1 MAGAVAWVGRLTTR
15 NGRAFACPLAACG
28 LRWTRRSFC
37 VILSARGRQLR
48 LNWCRMSNSPA
59 WLADIQLITFDVFG
73 TLLDQ
78 AAALDKVG
86 IRTRQEIADFEES
99 VREQTDRESWVR
111 FSEILKTAITKVK
124 PAERAAMVGVF
135 ADDFGRCAP
144 YADSARALY
153 GMREVVKV
161 GLVGN
166 CDAQHQVDVVTAL
179 RVVPDVSITSQ
190 ELRAYKPTDRAWDAI
205 VRMGVM
211 RSAVTRN
218 HWLHVSHS
226 TRSDLVPARTKG
238 LKTCQVRRPGSDDR
252 ANVDLSVGR
261 LDELVALL
269 VEAKQGPLLLEIEN
283 RHPDANQ
290 RERLATWL
298 LESMLPAVRQVAGC
312 RSAALVQNDDGALI
326 EQYVFGG
333 KVEHDAYTE
342 AFAAEHR
349 ANLRDEF
356 GRSIER
362 TTRLSRVRGRI

>member
-1 MAGAVAWVGRLTTR
+1 
-15 NGRAFACPLAACG
+15 
-28 LRWTRRSFC
+28 
-37 VILSARGRQLR
+37 
-48 LNWCRMSNSPA
+48 MSTAPA

-73 TLLDQ
+73 TLLDLQ
-78 AAALDKVG
+78 AALDKVE
-86 IRTRQEIADFEES
+86 IRTRQELSEFDES

-111 FSEILKTAITKVK
+111 YSEVLKTAINKVK
-124 PAERAAMVGVF
+124 PHLRPAIVGVF
-135 ADDFGRCAP
+135 ADDFGRTAP
-144 YADSARALY
+144 FSDAARALH
-153 GMREVVKV
+153 GLREVVKV

-211 RSAVTRN
+211 RAAVTRD

-226 TRSDLVPARTKG
+226 ARSDLVPARSKG
-238 LKTCQVRRPGSDDR
+238 LKTCQVRRPGTDER
-252 ANVDLSVGR
+252 ANTDLSVGS
-261 LDELVALL
+261 LDELVALV
-269 VEAKQGPLLLEIEN
+269 VEAKQGPLLFEIDN
-283 RHPDANQ
+283 RHPDPAQ
-290 RERLATWL
+290 RDRLATWL
-298 LESMLPAVRQVAGC
+298 LESMLPAVRGVAGV
-312 RSAALVQNDDGALI
+312 RSAALVQYDDGALV

-333 KVEHDAYTE
+333 KHEHDNYME

-356 GRSIER
+356 GRAVER